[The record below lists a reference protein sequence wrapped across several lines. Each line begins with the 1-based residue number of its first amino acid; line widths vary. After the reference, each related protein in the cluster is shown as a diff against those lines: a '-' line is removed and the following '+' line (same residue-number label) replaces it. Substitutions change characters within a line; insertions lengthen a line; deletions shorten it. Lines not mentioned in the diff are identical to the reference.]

1 MSIKTILVSLNHTER
16 NAAVLKVATALADKH
31 DAHLIGLYVIPAV
44 YVHPGISLH
53 ATTDVIE
60 MGRKFFEQHADATEE
75 LFNATLERG
84 GFRGEWRKADG
95 MSHLVATSVVEHGRQ
110 ADLIVV
116 SQGGLNSDDGAE
128 ADFAERVILESGRP
142 VIVVPNAGN
151 FETVAENAVIG
162 WNATRES
169 ARAAFEAL
177 PLLASG
183 SKAHITWV
191 DSELRNF
198 DSAALPGAELATS
211 YARHGVNVISEP
223 MTAPDID
230 PADALLNRTSD
241 VGADL
246 LVMGAYGHSRLR
258 EFVFGGATR
267 KILDQMTVPVL
278 MSH

>member
-1 MSIKTILVSLNHTER
+1 MTIKTILVSLNHTER
-16 NAAVLKVATALADKH
+16 NVEVLKIAAALAETH
-31 DAHLIGLYVIPAV
+31 DAHVIGLYVVPAV

-60 MGRKFFEQHADATEE
+60 MGRKFFERHADETEKLFDATMRK
-75 LFNATLERG
+75 A

-95 MSHLVATSVVEHGRQ
+95 MSHLVATAVVEHGRQ

-116 SQGGLNSDDGAE
+116 SQGGVNSNDSAE
-128 ADFAERVILESGRP
+128 ADFSERVVLESGRP
-142 VIVVPNAGN
+142 VLIVPNAGK
-151 FETVAENAVIG
+151 FDTVAENAIIG
-162 WNATRES
+162 WNASRES
-169 ARAAFEAL
+169 ARAAFDAA
-177 PLLASG
+177 PLLVNGA
-183 SKAHITWV
+183 KAHITWV

-198 DSAALPGAELATS
+198 DADALPGAELATS
-211 YARHGVNVISEP
+211 YARLGINTISEP
-223 MTAPDID
+223 MTAPDIE
-230 PADALLNRTSD
+230 PADALLNRASD

-267 KILDQMTVPVL
+267 KVLDQMTVPVL